1 LVLVAL
7 LVGFAKGASDES
19 VKLVDASKAAA
30 LLTQGC
36 SDKETS
42 TACNQAKLNQALD
55 TVKLEQQRVGDLG
68 TLNQL
73 QAAAGGFVLLG
84 FLLGIAGIL
93 TNPVPG
99 PDTKHNEPAPAGGPV
114 PVGTKQAWKHAVGRL
129 SPKKVWIILSLVA
142 QAGAVV
148 LIVTIGVNVLT

>member
-7 LVGFAKGASDES
+7 LVGFAKGASDQS
-19 VKLVDASKAAA
+19 VKLVDASKAAT

-93 TNPVPG
+93 PNPVPG
-99 PDTKHNEPAPAGGPV
+99 PHTKHNEPAPAEGPA
-114 PVGTKQAWKHAVGRL
+114 PVGTKQA
-129 SPKKVWIILSLVA
+129 
-142 QAGAVV
+142 
-148 LIVTIGVNVLT
+148 